1 MLGPQSERNSDH
13 IKAICDNMEIPYIET
28 RPALT
33 ERRGHLSSINL
44 HPDPDKLGDILG
56 IKHFIKFGRSLN
68 TIISVKLIERY
79 GWSQVILLYEDNYA
93 LRSLQPLLDVTAKSG
108 GQFQIITRQ
117 LVLDR
122 EEGYRP
128 VLKDIYNIKGKHIV
142 LACKKRI
149 LTEVLNQAQQ
159 IGNSIIKN
167 RCIISENHI

>member
-1 MLGPQSERNSDH
+1 M
-13 IKAICDNMEIPYIET
+13 
-28 RPALT
+28 
-33 ERRGHLSSINL
+33 
-44 HPDPDKLGDILG
+44 
-56 IKHFIKFGRSLN
+56 
-68 TIISVKLIERY
+68 
-79 GWSQVILLYEDNYA
+79 ILLYEDNYA

-159 IGNSIIKN
+159 IGNEIITN
-167 RCIISENHI
+167 RCIMFENNI

>member
-1 MLGPQSERNSDH
+1 M
-13 IKAICDNMEIPYIET
+13 
-28 RPALT
+28 
-33 ERRGHLSSINL
+33 
-44 HPDPDKLGDILG
+44 
-56 IKHFIKFGRSLN
+56 FISPPFGKKYFF
-68 TIISVKLIERY
+68 SVKLIERY

-128 VLKDIYNIKGKHIV
+128 VLKDIHNIKGKHIV

-159 IGNSIIKN
+159 IGNTKFSNFQIFLNKN
-167 RCIISENHI
+167 IEVL

>member
-44 HPDPDKLGDILG
+44 HPDPDKMGDILG
-56 IKHFIKFGRSLN
+56 KNISSNFKDLLN
-68 TIISVKLIERY
+68 KILSVKLIERY

-108 GQFQIITRQ
+108 GKFQIITRQ

-159 IGNSIIKN
+159 IGNP
-167 RCIISENHI
+167 

>member
-1 MLGPQSERNSDH
+1 MHCYNFL
-13 IKAICDNMEIPYIET
+13 
-28 RPALT
+28 
-33 ERRGHLSSINL
+33 
-44 HPDPDKLGDILG
+44 
-56 IKHFIKFGRSLN
+56 
-68 TIISVKLIERY
+68 SVKLVERY
-79 GWSQVILLYEDNYA
+79 GWNQVILLYEDNYA

-159 IGNSIIKN
+159 IGNSIIFLTNSFKN
-167 RCIISENHI
+167 KY